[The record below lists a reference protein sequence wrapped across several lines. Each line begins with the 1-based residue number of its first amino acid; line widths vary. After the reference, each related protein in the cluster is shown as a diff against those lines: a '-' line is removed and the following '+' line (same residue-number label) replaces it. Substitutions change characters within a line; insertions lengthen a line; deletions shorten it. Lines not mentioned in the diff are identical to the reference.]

1 MLAIAKE
8 VLSRTQ
14 ILAALGYDFSADRQ
28 VGPRD
33 WLVTPAPIRKAAGVV
48 TQGLALGLVAVAV
61 VLSWFDW
68 LKI

>member
-1 MLAIAKE
+1 LLATAKE

-33 WLVTPAPIRKAAGVV
+33 WLVT
-48 TQGLALGLVAVAV
+48 QGLALALGLVAVAV
-61 VLSWFDW
+61 VLSWFGW